1 MKFKRLL
8 VFSIMLIAVVACT
21 PQVSQSTLVI
31 PSSLEFM
38 VNKADTIVNGTI
50 RSSYGY
56 REKNLIFTSVKVDVH
71 EYIKSADPDRPAVI
85 ELKVMGGE
93 AEGQRL
99 EIDHAPRFYPG
110 DEVLL
115 FLLRKK
121 DKYLV
126 FGIYYGACRIVTASD
141 GVSKQVVGP
150 VFSAPKV
157 RNIATQKVHTNTL
170 PPEGEKLESF
180 VQRVKALI
188 DRK

>member
-1 MKFKRLL
+1 MKLKQLL
-8 VFSIMLIAVVACT
+8 LFSIMLIAVLACT

-38 VNKADTIVNGTI
+38 ANKADTIVNGTI

-56 REKNLIFTSVKVDVH
+56 REKNMIYTGVKVDVH
-71 EYIKSADPDRPAVI
+71 EYIKSSDATTPPII
-85 ELKVMGGE
+85 ELKIMGGE

-115 FLLRKK
+115 FLIRKK

-126 FGIYYGACRIVTASD
+126 YGIYYGACQVVTAAD
-141 GVSKQVVGP
+141 GVGP
-150 VFSAPKV
+150 VFSERKV
-157 RNIATQKVHTNTL
+157 QDLANKKVHMNTL
-170 PPEGEKLESF
+170 PPEGEKLELF
-180 VQRVKALI
+180 IQRVKDLI
-188 DRK
+188 DQK